1 MANQPKKYTKFVAAA
16 ATATLV
22 ASAIVPVASAAG
34 FSDVAD
40 TNSHAVNINALAEA
54 GIIGG
59 YPDGTFKPNQELT
72 RGQVVK
78 MLGKWVE
85 AQGFEIPADYAT
97 KARFTDLAADAK
109 DQELVKYAAL
119 VFDTGVF
126 AGSNGALNAGGKI
139 TRENMALVLDR
150 AFKAINDTTLVEVAA
165 EIEDVKVADLATA
178 KAEAREAIQALRNL
192 GISGVENFMPK
203 DSVTRAQFATFLNKT
218 INTDAVVELTVK
230 EAVAVDAN
238 TVEVTLSDDTK
249 HTVKLETALEAN
261 KETEIKFTID
271 EKEYTAKV
279 TFVVEAPVVEGVSA
293 INGKELKVK
302 FNKAVSTNSVAVGDF
317 TVTAT
322 GAGTANAVV
331 DFKLAEDGKSAIL
344 LLTNAVPA
352 AGVDVEIADGAILT
366 SGFDK
371 FPKFTTKAVKVEDT
385 TAPKLVSAVAKDST
399 TVELTFDEQV
409 DWTTNSG
416 GVSVNGAALV
426 AGVNST
432 KAGNYTYTFTVPTLK
447 SGTNTVQILNY
458 ADFSANKEV
467 LTTTSVN
474 YSADV
479 STPAVASIK
488 AEDSNSFI
496 LTLNKAV
503 DTIEPANFTVKK
515 GNYTFTSADLTVSYV
530 DVDGNPSVPA
540 TKYVKVV
547 VPTQANTANPLYATN
562 ETSVALSVAVSGYKN
577 GTVIGN
583 EYTGSVTLSKDL
595 TAPKVVSSKLITYDK
610 STDKIVVPFDKTL
623 TVADASKLTVVSG
636 NVKVAATVAAVGKN
650 LEITITDAAGLTN
663 GTYSL
668 VLDKGLVKDSSNNVN
683 EATTVTTEVTNTA
696 STLLKTGV
704 AIFGTTA
711 VNDNGKNVITVTYG
725 TKVDDAAASTSSYS
739 LNGAALPSGSVAYFT
754 TSAKDEV
761 KIELPASY
769 SVALNDVSAK
779 ISLNANAVK
788 EYATGYVVSSSAT
801 EVKAIDQVITLK
813 DNVAPTV
820 SKVEY
825 VKDTNGLATGLKLTF
840 SEAVDTSGATDF
852 TNDFVVKTGATEI
865 AYTVAA
871 PSTGD
876 TATDNV
882 VILNFSNASTAASG
896 VTVATNSDRT
906 LVNLTDISGFN
917 KVASF
922 NVSAQ

>member
-1 MANQPKKYTKFVAAA
+1 MNEIAEQVAA
-16 ATATLV
+16 
-22 ASAIVPVASAAG
+22 G
-34 FSDVAD
+34 
-40 TNSHAVNINALAEA
+40 E
-54 GIIGG
+54 
-59 YPDGTFKPNQELT
+59 
-72 RGQVVK
+72 
-78 MLGKWVE
+78 
-85 AQGFEIPADYAT
+85 
-97 KARFTDLAADAK
+97 
-109 DQELVKYAAL
+109 
-119 VFDTGVF
+119 
-126 AGSNGALNAGGKI
+126 
-139 TRENMALVLDR
+139 
-150 AFKAINDTTLVEVAA
+150 
-165 EIEDVKVADLATA
+165 LATA
-178 KAEAREAIQALRNL
+178 E
-192 GISGVENFMPK
+192 ENFK
-203 DSVTRAQFATFLNKT
+203 VLERLKVRA
-218 INTDAVVELTVK
+218 VEIK
-230 EAVAVDAN
+230 EAGRALYPNRTDVYPDLPSIETQLRTAETAVDASY
-238 TVEVTLSDDTK
+238 EAKLAPA
-249 HTVKLETALEAN
+249 VKS
-261 KETEIKFTID
+261 
-271 EKEYTAKV
+271 
-279 TFVVEAPVVEGVSA
+279 VSA
-293 INGKELKVK
+293 INAKELKVT

-322 GAGTANAVV
+322 GTAAANTVV

-352 AGVDVEIADGAILT
+352 AGVDVAIADGAILT
-366 SGFDK
+366 SGYDK

-416 GVSVNGAALV
+416 GVSVNGSVLV
-426 AGVNST
+426 PGANST

-447 SGTNTVQILNY
+447 SGANTVQLLNY
-458 ADFSANKEV
+458 ADFSANKEA

-479 STPAVASIK
+479 STPAVSSIK
-488 AEDSNSFI
+488 AEDSNAFI

-503 DTIEPANFTVKK
+503 DTIVPANFTVKK

-530 DVDGNPSVPA
+530 DADGNPTASAGTTPS
-540 TKYVKVV
+540 KYVKVV
-547 VPTQANTANPLYATN
+547 VPTQATSANPLYGTN

-610 STDKIVVPFDKTL
+610 ATDKIVVPFDKTL
-623 TVADASKLTVVSG
+623 TVADSSKLTVVSG
-636 NVKVAATVAAVGKN
+636 NVKVAASVAAVGKN
-650 LEITITDAAGLTN
+650 LEITITDVAGLTN

-683 EATTVTTEVTNTA
+683 EATTLTTEVTNTA
-696 STLLKTGV
+696 STLLKTG

-711 VNDNGKNVITVTYG
+711 VNDSGKNVITVDYG
-725 TKVDDAAASTSSYS
+725 TKVNDAAASTSSYS
-739 LNGAALPSGSVAYFT
+739 LNGAALPTGSVAYFT

-779 ISLNANAVK
+779 ITLNANAVK
-788 EYATGYVVSSSAT
+788 EYSTGFVVSSSAT

-825 VKDTNGLATGLKLTF
+825 VKDANGLATGLKLTF
-840 SEAVDTSGATDF
+840 SEAVNTSSTTANF
-852 TNDFVVKTGATEI
+852 TNDFVIKTGSTEI

-896 VTVATNSDRT
+896 VTVATNSDRS
-906 LVNLTDISGFN
+906 LVDLTDISGYN
-917 KVASF
+917 KVSSF